1 VYTSLFSSF
10 SHSLLTPNPP
20 PSLSIFKVLGKILK
34 MHSFLAGMLAAASMA
49 VAQTIQTSEPTI
61 PEIQA
66 AAATTLPL
74 SPTSNIK
81 GVAFDRFIQ
90 VWLENTVSGI
100 TLTLT

>member
-1 VYTSLFSSF
+1 MYKLVHLIF
-10 SHSLLTPNPP
+10 TPAAYSQPLP
-20 PSLSIFKVLGKILK
+20 LPIFKVLGKILK
-34 MHSFLAGMLAAASMA
+34 MQSFVAGMLAAASMA

-74 SPTSNIK
+74 SPTSNVK
-81 GVAFDRFIQ
+81 AFDRFIQ

>member
-1 VYTSLFSSF
+1 VYTSSFSSF
-10 SHSLLTPNPP
+10 SHSPFIPN
-20 PSLSIFKVLGKILK
+20 SSRSIFKVLGKILK
-34 MHSFLAGMLAAASMA
+34 MQSFVAGMLAAASIA
-49 VAQTIQTSEPTI
+49 VAQTIQTSEPTL

-66 AAATTLPL
+66 AAATALPL
-74 SPTSNIK
+74 SPTSNVK